1 MNQVLTIKDPFGTA
15 TTGKLGMW
23 LFLVMDAITF
33 ATILLGGVYFRL
45 RADLWGSAGTILN
58 ISLTSL
64 NTFLLIMSSFTMVM
78 ALNAVKMNDLKGLKT
93 FLFLTIMGG
102 ITFLGIQ
109 IYEYSHFIMG
119 SPGLETAL
127 KNAGFIGHSSFLWT
141 TGTYGGAFYATT
153 SFHGLH
159 VLSGVIYLSVI
170 LYQANRGIYSATHYD
185 RVEIAGLFWH
195 FVDLIW
201 ILVFTII
208 YLI

>member
-1 MNQVLTIKDPFGTA
+1 MNQALTIKDPFGTA

-141 TGTYGGAFYATT
+141 TGTYGESFYVTT

-170 LYQANRGIYSATHYD
+170 LYQANKGIYSATHYD

>member
-93 FLFLTIMGG
+93 FLLLTIMCG

-170 LYQANRGIYSATHYD
+170 LYQANKGIYSATHYD

>member
-1 MNQVLTIKDPFGTA
+1 MNQALTIKDPFGTA

-93 FLFLTIMGG
+93 FLLLTIMGG

-170 LYQANRGIYSATHYD
+170 LYQANKGIYSATYYD

>member
-1 MNQVLTIKDPFGTA
+1 MNQALTIKDPFGTA

-93 FLFLTIMGG
+93 FLLLTIMGG

-119 SPGLETAL
+119 SPELETTL

-141 TGTYGGAFYATT
+141 TGTYGGTFYATT

-170 LYQANRGIYSATHYD
+170 LYQANKGIYSATYYD

>member
-1 MNQVLTIKDPFGTA
+1 MNQALTIKDPFGTA

-141 TGTYGGAFYATT
+141 TGTYGGAFYANT

-170 LYQANRGIYSATHYD
+170 LYQANKGIYSATHYD

>member
-170 LYQANRGIYSATHYD
+170 LYQANKGIYSATHYD

>member
-1 MNQVLTIKDPFGTA
+1 MNQALTIKDPFGTA

-170 LYQANRGIYSATHYD
+170 LYQANKGIYSATHYD

>member
-33 ATILLGGVYFRL
+33 ATILLGGVYFRP

-170 LYQANRGIYSATHYD
+170 LYQANKGIYSATHYD

>member
-170 LYQANRGIYSATHYD
+170 LYQANMGIYSATHYD

>member
-1 MNQVLTIKDPFGTA
+1 
-15 TTGKLGMW
+15 
-23 LFLVMDAITF
+23 
-33 ATILLGGVYFRL
+33 
-45 RADLWGSAGTILN
+45 
-58 ISLTSL
+58 
-64 NTFLLIMSSFTMVM
+64 
-78 ALNAVKMNDLKGLKT
+78 MNDLKGLKT
-93 FLFLTIMGG
+93 FLLLTIMCG

-141 TGTYGGAFYATT
+141 TGTYGGSFYVTT

-170 LYQANRGIYSATHYD
+170 LYQANKGIYSATHYD

>member
-119 SPGLETAL
+119 SPELETAL

-170 LYQANRGIYSATHYD
+170 LYQANKGIYSATHYD

>member
-23 LFLVMDAITF
+23 LFLVMDALTF

-170 LYQANRGIYSATHYD
+170 LYQANKGIYSATHYD

>member
-23 LFLVMDAITF
+23 LFLVMDALTF

-119 SPGLETAL
+119 SPELETAL

-170 LYQANRGIYSATHYD
+170 LYQANKGIYSATHYD

>member
-1 MNQVLTIKDPFGTA
+1 MNQALTIKDPFGTA

-170 LYQANRGIYSATHYD
+170 LYQANKGIYSATYYD